1 MKKLLVAVTLSA
13 SASLALA
20 DVAKPIYVG
29 NPTDLGDVSTEFAF
43 QADTGRAWVNIIGN
57 RFLSDERPYQASVNV
72 NGLRYNADKAQVVF
86 ADNGNEWVCAVA
98 AERGLGPFKRVG
110 LRPTGQCPIKAEA
123 ITTPIDT
130 GFRVKRLQ
138 QVQLVLVP
146 RSSES

>member
-1 MKKLLVAVTLSA
+1 MKKLLMVAALSA
-13 SASLALA
+13 ASSLALA

-29 NPTDLGDVSTEFAF
+29 NPSDLRDVSTQFAF
-43 QADTGRAWVNIIGN
+43 QADTGRAWVNIVGN
-57 RFLSDERPYQASVNV
+57 RLLSDEPYQNRVNV
-72 NGLRYNADKAQVVF
+72 DGLRYNADKAQVVF

-98 AERGLGPFKRVG
+98 VERGVGPFKRVG